1 MAIMGSNK
9 NAALK
14 SGAEKQLQNAKKL
27 EKEPGFSA
35 ELQGPPTLDAIK
47 LYKETPLA
55 QSQVKRD
62 IAKAKFE
69 AAVNESWKILNH
81 RTENLQITLSSKDS
95 ESINKLNIDE
105 LAKDYNKTNIQYLI
119 EKSSLEYLAKQ

>member
-1 MAIMGSNK
+1 MYGGFYVNTDIK
-9 NAALK
+9 NIAVHK
-14 SGAEKQLQNAKKL
+14 NFKKGEKIY
-27 EKEPGFSA
+27 GYY
-35 ELQGPPTLDAIK
+35 G
-47 LYKETPLA
+47 YKETPLA